1 MGKGNL
7 FGNHTWTLYGS
18 DVDKRI
24 RFIHTHNVR
33 TLANIKAKN
42 SLFGLAFP
50 IIYFH
55 VRIIDTRLKRGKIE
69 MDSLIRRAKQYR
81 GKQAVREFLAE
92 TMGTFILM
100 VTFYTLLYITVV
112 IIA

>member
-7 FGNHTWTLYGS
+7 FGNYTWTLYGS

-42 SLFGLAFP
+42 SLFCLAFAVIHCHTQ
-50 IIYFH
+50 IIE
-55 VRIIDTRLKRGKIE
+55 TRLKNQDGFSYKKSRSIQRKAGSKGV
-69 MDSLIRRAKQYR
+69 L
-81 GKQAVREFLAE
+81 G
-92 TMGTFILM
+92 
-100 VTFYTLLYITVV
+100 
-112 IIA
+112 